1 MSEDRQSSA
10 VSSLRVV
17 RAPNPCHRLDGLA
30 VMEEALSRFC
40 SRSFDQT
47 TGRPRLREES
57 LRRCHPRGL
66 VVVPEKTVEK
76 VDARKAEA
84 EERERRKRS
93 AERKV
98 RHLAVERAKRE
109 RHEPPIMAFG
119 RFLRRT
125 GEARRHPSLLFRF
138 DQSGVV

>member
-1 MSEDRQSSA
+1 M
-10 VSSLRVV
+10 
-17 RAPNPCHRLDGLA
+17 
-30 VMEEALSRFC
+30 
-40 SRSFDQT
+40 
-47 TGRPRLREES
+47 
-57 LRRCHPRGL
+57 RRCHPRGL